1 MTQTTAPRLCLDEFD
16 LAILREIQGDGR
28 LSHRELSSR
37 IGLSSPNLLA
47 RFRRLQESGV
57 IKGYRAILDAQK
69 LGYDTVFFITLTLRA
84 ASPKEQSEFE
94 KTINAHTVVRESW
107 SLNEGNQ
114 FFLKCCGQSLTE
126 IRNFV
131 WFLTHLPIVQ
141 TIQTAPVLKLLKST
155 PLVPFPSHES
165 ELAIPGER

>member
-1 MTQTTAPRLCLDEFD
+1 MQTTAPRLRLDKFD
-16 LAILREIQGDGR
+16 LAILREIQDDGR

-37 IGLSSPNLLA
+37 VGLSSTNLLA
-47 RFRRLQESGV
+47 RLRRLQDSGI

-69 LGYDTVFFITLTLRA
+69 LGYDTVFFITLTLRP
-84 ASPKEQSEFE
+84 ASSKEQSEFE

-107 SLNEGNQ
+107 SLDEGNQ
-114 FFLKCCGQSLTE
+114 FFLKCCGQSLAE

-155 PLVPFPSHES
+155 PLIPFPAHHS
-165 ELAIPGER
+165 ELAAAEKP

>member
-1 MTQTTAPRLCLDEFD
+1 MQTTAPRLRLDKFD
-16 LAILREIQGDGR
+16 LAILREIQDDGR

-37 IGLSSPNLLA
+37 VGLSSTNLLA
-47 RFRRLQESGV
+47 RLRRLQDSGI

-69 LGYDTVFFITLTLRA
+69 LGYDTVFFITLTLRP
-84 ASPKEQSEFE
+84 ASSKEQSEFE
-94 KTINAHTVVRESW
+94 KTINAHAVVRESW
-107 SLNEGNQ
+107 SLDEGNQ
-114 FFLKCCGQSLTE
+114 FFLKCCGQSLAE

-155 PLVPFPSHES
+155 PLIPFPDHHS
-165 ELAIPGER
+165 ELAAADEP